1 MNPLS
6 KMLTFRINL
15 SRFFLGSK
23 QGSCGTTLSNNK
35 PGMGYKVDGIF
46 GDENN
51 PPPPWSDEFDIAT
64 LYVNLPRN
72 AGPVSEVAFC
82 HRPTKTL
89 ITTDAVVYV
98 PNEPSE
104 ILSTYFDKDT
114 VIKGD
119 PNFWPKSVL
128 QAVFLPLRTAETT
141 IGSTS
146 YPGYEALV
154 DRLVRA
160 PILRAVVDARAPGA
174 VKDWILEQT
183 TTTVD
188 PTTNDRKKWDYDR
201 IITGHFASP
210 IEATPADVR
219 ASFDYLFKEDLSG
232 SSSLPPIACRD
243 WELLDSINQF
253 IAKYNAGEPAVFDF
267 QRGCVAD

>member
-1 MNPLS
+1 
-6 KMLTFRINL
+6 
-15 SRFFLGSK
+15 
-23 QGSCGTTLSNNK
+23 
-35 PGMGYKVDGIF
+35 MGYKVDGIF

-82 HRPTKTL
+82 HRP
-89 ITTDAVVYV
+89 
-98 PNEPSE
+98 
-104 ILSTYFDKDT
+104 
-114 VIKGD
+114 
-119 PNFWPKSVL
+119 
-128 QAVFLPLRTAETT
+128 
-141 IGSTS
+141 STS

>member
-1 MNPLS
+1 
-6 KMLTFRINL
+6 
-15 SRFFLGSK
+15 
-23 QGSCGTTLSNNK
+23 
-35 PGMGYKVDGIF
+35 MGYRVDGIF

-51 PPPPWSDEFDIAT
+51 PPPPWSNEFDIAT

-82 HRPTKTL
+82 HRSTKTL

-98 PNEPSE
+98 PNKPSQ
-104 ILSTYFDKDT
+104 ILSTYFDEDT
-114 VIKGD
+114 TIKGD

-128 QAVFLPLRTAETT
+128 QAVFLPLRTGTD
-141 IGSTS
+141 SNN

-160 PILRAVVDARAPGA
+160 PILRAVVDARAPEA
-174 VKDWILEQT
+174 VRDWILEQT
-183 TTTVD
+183 TTT
-188 PTTNDRKKWDYDR
+188 TATNYNTWDYDR
-201 IITGHFASP
+201 VITGHFASP
-210 IEATPADVR
+210 IQATPADVR
-219 ASFDYLFKEDLSG
+219 ASFDYLFKDDLS
-232 SSSLPPIACRD
+232 SSTSLPPIACQD

-267 QRGCVAD
+267 QRGCVSE